1 MSKGRE
7 ISDYL
12 DDIVT
17 AIADAEEFT
26 RGMSYEMFAAD
37 KKTVNAVIRCLEILG
52 EAAKHIPTSFRIYRY
67 VHGRCKLAQNEE
79 VGIARQ
85 YENFIYSSL

>member
-17 AIADAEEFT
+17 AIADVEAFT
-26 RGMSYEMFAAD
+26 NGMSYEMFAAD
-37 KKTVNAVIRCLEILG
+37 KKTVNAVIGVSKSSVKQPNTYRQHLG
-52 EAAKHIPTSFRIYRY
+52 KNIPTSLG
-67 VHGRCKLAQNEE
+67 VKWLAC
-79 VGIARQ
+79 GT
-85 YENFIYSSL
+85 FSSTTTWGLT